1 MSELIDEL
9 LAEAGERMSAAV
21 QAAQNT
27 FSSVRTGRASP
38 SVLDRIMVDYYGAMT
53 PVKQLATV
61 NVPEARLIT
70 VQPYDAS
77 SIKLIE
83 KAIMES
89 DVGLTP
95 SNDGRIIRLAIPEL
109 NEERRRELVKVVRGL
124 AEDGRISVR
133 NVRRDIM
140 HDLKA
145 LKDDGDV
152 GADDERRGEQEV
164 QKLTDAP
171 SPSSTR
177 CSRSKRKRSSRFED
191 DDAGGGAGGAKHVA
205 IITDGNGRWAQAR
218 GLPFAEGHKA
228 GADVVKARLRD
239 AAEFGIRELT
249 VYSFSTE
256 NWARPAEEV
265 TALMRMFSERIL
277 FQTPELKDEGVR
289 MRFIGRRDR
298 VAGALQEQMDWA
310 EAETA
315 ANDRI
320 TLFVAFNYG
329 GRAEIVDAA
338 ARFQGG
344 SEEDFRALLYAPE
357 MHDPDL
363 VIRTSGEQRM
373 SNYLLWQSAYPSSSS
388 ATSYG
393 RTSRAMPSGRRW
405 TSTTCARA
413 ASGGAERCPS
423 HGAGRPVVVAEPVV
437 RAAEGRISGPDPR
450 RDSGAGRRADDG
462 RPGRDGLRGRRGRAG
477 PDLPARAVL
486 DVRACAAGATGGLR
500 RLHRAAGR
508 RLAR

>member
-9 LAEAGERMSAAV
+9 LVEAGERMSAAV

-124 AEDGRISVR
+124 AEEGRISVR

-164 QKLTDAP
+164 QKLTDA
-171 SPSSTR
+171 R
-177 CSRSKRKRSSRFED
+177 
-191 DDAGGGAGGAKHVA
+191 
-205 IITDGNGRWAQAR
+205 I
-218 GLPFAEGHKA
+218 AEL
-228 GADVVKARLRD
+228 D
-239 AAEFGIRELT
+239 
-249 VYSFSTE
+249 
-256 NWARPAEEV
+256 
-265 TALMRMFSERIL
+265 
-277 FQTPELKDEGVR
+277 
-289 MRFIGRRDR
+289 
-298 VAGALQEQMDWA
+298 
-310 EAETA
+310 
-315 ANDRI
+315 
-320 TLFVAFNYG
+320 
-329 GRAEIVDAA
+329 
-338 ARFQGG
+338 
-344 SEEDFRALLYAPE
+344 ALLKVKE
-357 MHDPDL
+357 EEIL
-363 VIRTSGEQRM
+363 EV
-373 SNYLLWQSAYPSSSS
+373 
-388 ATSYG
+388 
-393 RTSRAMPSGRRW
+393 
-405 TSTTCARA
+405 
-413 ASGGAERCPS
+413 
-423 HGAGRPVVVAEPVV
+423 
-437 RAAEGRISGPDPR
+437 
-450 RDSGAGRRADDG
+450 
-462 RPGRDGLRGRRGRAG
+462 
-477 PDLPARAVL
+477 
-486 DVRACAAGATGGLR
+486 
-500 RLHRAAGR
+500 
-508 RLAR
+508 